1 LVLTSNNFLS
11 VGKWISKIS
20 FTCTTHKKDNKSLR
34 VTVAGTFWL
43 QLAGQA
49 ENVTQLS
56 KAYSQVNEIVHP
68 THIKINSSPH
78 SPQLHEDEF
87 ETLY

>member
-1 LVLTSNNFLS
+1 
-11 VGKWISKIS
+11 VG
-20 FTCTTHKKDNKSLR
+20 
-34 VTVAGTFWL
+34 
-43 QLAGQA
+43 A
-49 ENVTQLS
+49 EKCGDVTQLS

>member
-1 LVLTSNNFLS
+1 LVLTSINFLS

-49 ENVTQLS
+49 ENVAWEQRSAGTLHNYP
-56 KAYSQVNEIVHP
+56 K
-68 THIKINSSPH
+68 HIPK
-78 SPQLHEDEF
+78 
-87 ETLY
+87 